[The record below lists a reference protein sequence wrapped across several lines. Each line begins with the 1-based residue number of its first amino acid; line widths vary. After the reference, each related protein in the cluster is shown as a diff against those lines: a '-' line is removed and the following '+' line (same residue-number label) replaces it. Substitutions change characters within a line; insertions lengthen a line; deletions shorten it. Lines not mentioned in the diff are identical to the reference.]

1 MCQVGSSYVY
11 GSSSAG
17 QPEMPA
23 SAGGGSADP
32 YHDPYDKLSGYAK
45 QKGYPPQTNTP
56 GSSKYNPYKV
66 KNKQQY
72 LNPEH
77 TNEIAFISCIHYCIF
92 AVVQYFRPAYVL
104 YGRDTGPGFR

>member
-1 MCQVGSSYVY
+1 MRQVGSSYVY

-23 SAGGGSADP
+23 SAGGSADP

-66 KNKQQY
+66 NNKQCA
-72 LNPEH
+72 
-77 TNEIAFISCIHYCIF
+77 NEIASIF
-92 AVVQYFRPAYVL
+92 CTCRT
-104 YGRDTGPGFR
+104 DTGPGFR

>member
-23 SAGGGSADP
+23 SAGGSADP

-66 KNKQQY
+66 NNKQLICKYAIQIILIKLY
-72 LNPEH
+72 LYPVYI
-77 TNEIAFISCIHYCIF
+77 TVFF
-92 AVVQYFRPAYVL
+92 AVVS
-104 YGRDTGPGFR
+104 

>member
-1 MCQVGSSYVY
+1 MFRYIIKICQVGSSYVY
-11 GSSSAG
+11 GSSSGG

-23 SAGGGSADP
+23 SAGGSADP

-66 KNKQQY
+66 NNDQ
-72 LNPEH
+72 
-77 TNEIAFISCIHYCIF
+77 
-92 AVVQYFRPAYVL
+92 
-104 YGRDTGPGFR
+104 

>member
-23 SAGGGSADP
+23 SAGGSADP

-66 KNKQQY
+66 NYKQQY
-72 LNPEH
+72 SNPEH
-77 TNEIAFISCIHYCIF
+77 TNEIAHTVQYTLIHYFIF
-92 AVVQYFRPAYVL
+92 AVVF
-104 YGRDTGPGFR
+104 